1 MSTKETQEKLV
12 TGLKAWQELE
22 DATIAITGQTIA
34 KTKNPVVRSIMEI
47 ILNDSQSHRRVQ
59 QLVLDSLEGVVVL
72 TPDELGDIW
81 GLIEKHVEME
91 KHSVELATELLGAIK
106 GTKMLVPQYV
116 LEYLL
121 QDEQKHENLL
131 NRLEAFKA
139 GMYPYA

>member
-72 TPDELGDIW
+72 TPDELGD
-81 GLIEKHVEME
+81 
-91 KHSVELATELLGAIK
+91 STC
-106 GTKMLVPQYV
+106 
-116 LEYLL
+116 
-121 QDEQKHENLL
+121 
-131 NRLEAFKA
+131 
-139 GMYPYA
+139 